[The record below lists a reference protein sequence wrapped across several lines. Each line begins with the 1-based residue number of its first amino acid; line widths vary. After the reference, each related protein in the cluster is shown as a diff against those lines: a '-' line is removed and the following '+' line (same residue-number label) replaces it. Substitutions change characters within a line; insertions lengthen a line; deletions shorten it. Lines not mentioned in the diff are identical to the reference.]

1 MPSIYYKGDVP
12 KADQLVIEEF
22 VRREEEHPLKPL
34 PLCSVLE
41 LPNKHKYQY
50 TPIPGAEE
58 YTYNFE
64 RIETWP

>member
-1 MPSIYYKGDVP
+1 MPIINYKGDVP

-22 VRREEEHPLKPL
+22 VKREDEHPLKPL

-41 LPNKHKYQY
+41 LPNRHKYQY
-50 TPIPGAEE
+50 TPIPGVEE

>member
-1 MPSIYYKGDVP
+1 MPIINYKGDVP
-12 KADQLVIEEF
+12 DTDKSVIEEF
-22 VRREEEHPLKPL
+22 VKREDEHPLKPL

-50 TPIPGAEE
+50 TPIPGDEE

>member
-1 MPSIYYKGDVP
+1 MPTINYKGDVP
-12 KADQLVIEEF
+12 KADQLIIEEF
-22 VRREEEHPLKPL
+22 VKREDEHPLKPL

-41 LPNKHKYQY
+41 LPNRHKYQY

-64 RIETWP
+64 RIADWP